1 MRVVLPLHTMKK
13 LLYHFDTDPIPSVF
27 DSVVA
32 YDGGADQV
40 TQLGGIHENNC
51 ASLVEGAIYTRAPK
65 HKKNTAIFVGGS
77 NLISSQSL
85 FEAIQSH
92 FFQDFRV
99 SVMLDSNGCNTTAA
113 AGVTLLNQAGSLAGK
128 IAVVLAGTGPV
139 GQRAAVMLA
148 QSGAQVRLT
157 SREMSRSKQ
166 ACEDMGKQFGV
177 ELAPV
182 EARDHGSV
190 QTALEGAQVVF
201 GAGKAGIRLLDAD
214 QWQKH
219 DSIEILADV
228 STAEP
233 LGFEGINMN
242 DRNTERFGKKVFGGL
257 GIGALKLKLHRACIG
272 RLFTSNDQVLDADA
286 IYKIAQQMTGSR

>member
-1 MRVVLPLHTMKK
+1 MKK
-13 LLYHFDTDPIPSVF
+13 LLYHFDTDSIPSVF

-65 HKKNTAIFVGGS
+65 HKRNTAIFVGGS

-85 FEAIQSH
+85 FEAVQSH
-92 FFQDFRV
+92 FFQEFRV

-113 AGVTLLNQAGSLAGK
+113 AGVTLLNLAGSLAGK

-139 GQRAAVMLA
+139 GQRAAVMLS

-157 SREMSRSKQ
+157 SRKMSRSEQ
-166 ACEDMGKQFGV
+166 ACDDMEKQFGV
-177 ELAPV
+177 RLAPV
-182 EARDHGSV
+182 EASDRDSIHA
-190 QTALEGAQVVF
+190 ALEGAQVVF
-201 GAGKAGIRLLDAD
+201 GAGKAGIRLLDAG
-214 QWQKH
+214 QWQQH
-219 DSIEILADV
+219 DTIEILADV

-233 LGFEGINMN
+233 LGFEGISMN
-242 DRNTERFGKKVFGGL
+242 DRNTERFGKIAFGGL
-257 GIGALKLKLHRACIG
+257 GIGALKLKLHRTCIE

-286 IYKIAQQMTGSR
+286 IYEIAQQMTMSQ